1 MALAEHGHGDPR
13 RSMQRPAHARAK
25 LPPVLGRFRA
35 SQKPPPVRVW
45 PGLLAAVLLVTL
57 LIPTLAL
64 AVASLLYVNTATT
77 LQGRLDKLAIH
88 TEQAF
93 QTSRIFDRNGQLLYE
108 FINEGRRDPV
118 RLDQIAPVLRA
129 ATIAIEDKT
138 FYENVGVDY
147 AGIAKA
153 AIRNF
158 ESGQEVSGA
167 STITQQLIK
176 NIILT
181 QRERA
186 YENRYRRKIT
196 EIILAQEINDQLSKD
211 KILELYLNEIPY
223 GNLAYGIEAAA
234 HGYFGISA
242 AELDLNQASLL
253 AGLPQ
258 SPTVYNPIQYLQ
270 GGQVLKGVRLPKD
283 WVDSD
288 GGSLPGMTPPRARQV
303 KVLRQMVLSGKV
315 SERRARGAIGADLT
329 FTSQSVAIHA
339 PHFVFYV
346 KQALENDPLVGRMLA
361 NEGGLSITTTLDLRI
376 QRLAQTKA
384 AERIAELK
392 LEQRNIHN
400 AAVVVMQPGS
410 GQILGM
416 VGSIDYNRTQETTT
430 PGESG
435 NVIDGNVN
443 VTTRER
449 QPGSSLKPFTYLS
462 ALEQGKLDPGS
473 VIWDV
478 DTRFPTGAASTRT
491 DLADPKA
498 WYAPTNY
505 DQRWHGPL
513 RMREALANSLNMP
526 AVKALKQ
533 AGVGE
538 TIDLLHRAGIRGL
551 DQSQD
556 FYGLAL
562 TLGGGEVTPL
572 DLTTAYNT
580 LANNGEYVPS
590 TPFLAITDRGG
601 HRLPVQAEQRRQA
614 VDPKYVAI
622 IRDFM
627 GDNDARTPIFGPNS
641 PLNLSRPAHVKT
653 GTTEDFRDAWAVG
666 FTPYVT
672 VGVWTGNNNNE
683 KTARVESTVGGGVI
697 WNRIMES
704 LFRDPD
710 LERLLRG
717 PDLSV
722 PIAFPSPAAFGL
734 EERPICRAGSLGRRT
749 TEWFV
754 AVSGA
759 PRSTEIDCDLQRTIK
774 LVYEPGGACRPL
786 PGIDYGARLITHRV
800 ANVPVS
806 SEDEVVVDPQWAGV
820 AAASQ
825 PTEPD
830 HICPIAPP
838 TPTPTQPAPPIAGLP
853 PVIAPPLAA
862 LPPVAAPPIA
872 ALPPVVAPPP
882 IAWSPPV
889 VAPPAGWLPPPE
901 PAPVIPQAP
910 VAPAPQIVAAPILEP
925 APVVSQPEPVA
936 PQPVVE
942 PAPPVVTEPLPP
954 SEPVPPPAEIVLPP
968 AQEAPIDPGVNP
980 PPPAEP
986 VPPPP
991 AEPAPLPPVESVAEV
1006 PPPLPEPAPLPPLEP
1021 LPLPPPPALP

>member
-1 MALAEHGHGDPR
+1 MALAEHGHADPR
-13 RSMQRPAHARAK
+13 RVMQRPTHARAK

-35 SQKPPPVRVW
+35 SHKPPPARVW

-57 LIPTLAL
+57 LLPTLAL

-129 ATIAIEDKT
+129 ATIAVEDKT

-153 AIRNF
+153 AIRNV

-181 QRERA
+181 PRERA
-186 YENRYRRKIT
+186 YENRYRRKVT
-196 EIILAQEINDQLSKD
+196 EIILAQEINQQLSKD

-234 HGYFGISA
+234 QGYFGVSA
-242 AELDLNQASLL
+242 ADLDLNQASLL

-258 SPTVYNPIQYLQ
+258 SPTLYNPIQYLQ
-270 GGQVLKGVRLPKD
+270 GGRVLKGVKLPQD
-283 WVDSD
+283 WLDPD
-288 GGSLPGMTPPRARQV
+288 GGSLPGMGPPRARQV
-303 KVLRQMVLSGKV
+303 EVLRQMVLSGKV
-315 SERRARGAIGADLT
+315 SQRRARVAINTDLT
-329 FTSQSVAIHA
+329 FTSQSVAILA

-346 KQALENDPLVGRMLA
+346 KQALENDPIIGRLLA

-376 QRLAQTKA
+376 QRLAQSKA
-384 AERIAELK
+384 AERIAELEQ
-392 LEQRNIHN
+392 EQRNIHN

-449 QPGSSLKPFTYLS
+449 QPGSALKPFTYLS
-462 ALEQGKLDPGS
+462 ALEQGKLDAGS

-491 DLADPKA
+491 NLADPKA
-498 WYAPTNY
+498 WYGPTNY
-505 DQRWHGPL
+505 DKRWHGPL

-551 DQSQD
+551 DESQN

-580 LANNGEYVPS
+580 LANNGEYVPP

-601 HRLPVQAEQRRQA
+601 HRLPGYPLGETEQRRQA

-627 GDNDARTPIFGPNS
+627 GDNEARTPIFGPNN

-717 PDLSV
+717 PDLNV
-722 PIAFPSPAAFGL
+722 PIAFPSPATFGL

-754 AVSGA
+754 AVPGA

-774 LVYEPGGACRPL
+774 LVYESGGACRPL
-786 PGIDYGARLITHRV
+786 PGTDYGARLITHRV

-806 SEDEVVVDPQWAGV
+806 SEDEVVVDPQWAGIT
-820 AAASQ
+820 AASQ
-825 PTEPD
+825 PREPD
-830 HICPIAPP
+830 RECPATPA
-838 TPTPTQPAPPIAGLP
+838 TPTPTQPAPLIAGLP
-853 PVIAPPLAA
+853 PVAA
-862 LPPVAAPPIA
+862 PIA
-872 ALPPVVAPPP
+872 ALPPVVAPP

-889 VAPPAGWLPPPE
+889 VAPPAGWLPPE

-910 VAPAPQIVAAPILEP
+910 VAPVPQIMAAPILEP
-925 APVVSQPEPVA
+925 APVPAVSQPEPVV
-936 PQPVVE
+936 PQPVEE
-942 PAPPVVTEPLPP
+942 PAPPVVTEPA
-954 SEPVPPPAEIVLPP
+954 PPPAEI
-968 AQEAPIDPGVNP
+968 IP
-980 PPPAEP
+980 PPPPEAPPEP
-986 VPPPP
+986 VASSPAPPEPAPP
-991 AEPAPLPPVESVAEV
+991 AVEPAPLPPVEPAPESLPPLPEPEV
-1006 PPPLPEPAPLPPLEP
+1006 PPPLPEPAPLPPPEP
-1021 LPLPPPPALP
+1021 LPLPPPPPALP